1 MTTHSP
7 LPKSTY
13 TRQRGSIA
21 VLMALG
27 VGVLVLMLS
36 VIDIGFMYTTKRE
49 YQKAADLAAMAGA
62 QALID
67 EDGVRSCTRA
77 KTAATTNATINLS
90 NPAIDPNYTPEV
102 TCGEWNPRAESPFT
116 AITEFDNDDAPSLN
130 AVRTIIRG
138 QPYGFFIPALFG
150 RDPPEM
156 WAEGTATTNQT
167 LAALHIR
174 SSLVEINGPGD
185 EDNLIDSIC
194 TLLATG
200 SDCITVTGAGWN
212 GLATADITLHAL
224 AVELGA
230 GTVEELLNTQVTLDE
245 LLTAAVNTLPV
256 APESGPGHTFL
267 ADLNS
272 AVVNMGVITNLQDIS
287 IGDLLNIAPGT
298 QFSALDIGL
307 NVAELAMAS
316 IQTATSNCA
325 ICVEAPI
332 HIPGLASVDVYATVT
347 APPQMSAIGDPALAI
362 IQGNPAGSTG
372 PDRLYVNTA
381 QARALLSIDVKST
394 TDLVTGL
401 LGTVT
406 NTLGLE
412 ELVTVLNPLVGG
424 DLYGTVTQLVTVVQN
439 LFTNLLGCDGNCPV
453 HKLLD
458 AETIGKIDILIHA
471 AYGSAYINDYSCD
484 NPDGSNRSLNAHAD
498 KILARISIG
507 DIEAAPE
514 DALSAGNEPVIEAAT
529 ILDIGYV
536 LYRPQKICG
545 LLALF
550 CSPPEENHRY
560 CESIA
565 TAGTNKCHSWS
576 KHKTQ
581 AQHITTLALKIK
593 ADTQTIG
600 TTSPETLVY
609 QAPLNPPITY
619 LPQIKEAPSFERMPS
634 VPPVSGLLNQL
645 NLQIVAEP
653 AVPLSGLL
661 NVVGGVITSVGNTL
675 SVLDPPVESL
685 LTSLGVDLNA
695 VEVGS
700 HMSCGM
706 AGATLVN

>member
-7 LPKSTY
+7 LPNSTF
-13 TRQRGSIA
+13 TQQRGSIA

-77 KTAATTNATINLS
+77 KDAATVNATINLS

-102 TCGEWNPRAESPFT
+102 TCGEWNPRAENGPF
-116 AITEFDNDDAPSLN
+116 ITGFDNDAPSLN

-185 EDNLIDSIC
+185 QDNLIDSLC

-212 GLATADITLHAL
+212 GLATADITLHTL
-224 AVELGA
+224 AVKLGA
-230 GTVEELLNTQVTLDE
+230 GTVEELLNTQVTLDD
-245 LLTAAVNTLPV
+245 LLTAAVNALPV
-256 APESGPGHTFL
+256 APEPGPGHTFL
-267 ADLNS
+267 ANLNS
-272 AVVNMGVITNLQDIS
+272 AVVNLGVITNLQDIR

-307 NVAELAMAS
+307 NVAELAIAS

-347 APPQMSAIGDPALAI
+347 EPPQMSAIGNPALAI

-381 QARALLSIDVKST
+381 QARALLSIDVSST

-401 LGTVT
+401 LDTVT
-406 NTLGLE
+406 NTLELG
-412 ELVTVLNPLVGG
+412 ELVSVLNPLVGG
-424 DLYGTVTQLVTVVQN
+424 DLYGTVAQLGTAVQN
-439 LFTNLLGCDGNCPV
+439 LLTGLLGCNGNCPTR
-453 HKLLD
+453 KLLD
-458 AETIGKIDILIHA
+458 DPQTIGKIDILIHA
-471 AYGSAYINDYSCD
+471 ARGDAYVNDYSCGI
-484 NPDGSNRSLNAHAD
+484 PDGSNRSLNTHAD
-498 KILARISIG
+498 KTLARVSIG
-507 DIEAAPE
+507 NLETPPGN
-514 DALSAGNEPVIEAAT
+514 ALSGDSEPQIKDAT

-536 LYRPQKICG
+536 LYRPEHCPLLG
-545 LLALF
+545 LGP
-550 CSPPEENHRY
+550 CSSGGEY
-560 CESIA
+560 CKRITNTA
-565 TAGTNKCHSWS
+565 TNSCSSNSWTTDKS
-576 KHKTQ
+576 Q
-581 AQHITTLALKIK
+581 AQRVTTLALKIK
-593 ADTQTIG
+593 AGTQTIG

-609 QAPLNPPITY
+609 QAPLSPPITY
-619 LPQIKEAPSFERMPS
+619 LPQIKEAPSFEPMSS

-661 NVVGGVITSVGNTL
+661 NVAGGVITSVGNTL
-675 SVLDPPVESL
+675 SVLDPAVDSL
-685 LTSLGVDLNA
+685 LSGLGVDLNA
-695 VEVGS
+695 VDVGA
-700 HMSCGM
+700 HMSCGR